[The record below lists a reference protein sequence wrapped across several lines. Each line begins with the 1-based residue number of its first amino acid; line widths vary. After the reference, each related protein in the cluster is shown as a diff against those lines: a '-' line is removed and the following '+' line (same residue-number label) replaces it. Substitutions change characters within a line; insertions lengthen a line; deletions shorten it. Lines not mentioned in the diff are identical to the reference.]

1 MNKDSNVKSS
11 PFPAWAVP
19 VGLILCVYAAIT
31 LPFLPGRLSLDNDS
45 YLFLRQTEFFAGART
60 DAVAIQGSKIMD
72 SLRYYPTGRDWLND
86 QERILLPRVLGGV
99 CRGLGTITGRPL
111 SEDRIEASLLWAAPI
126 LAGLFALCVYVFARR
141 SIGAS
146 GALWAGLL
154 AATSPAVFTRI
165 WPGSC
170 SKEALAMPLIVAW
183 LYAAGRGLKARSTA
197 TAALWACGAGLGL
210 DLASLAWGGD
220 RFFLEVFTLFGLIA
234 LPFVATAGEAPWGW
248 PLVVVSAWLWSWPLS
263 VLGPGASPTR
273 PGFHMAALAVVAALW
288 AMACLSSR
296 FLHGARGRAILIVA
310 AAAGAGL
317 ILFQHHGA
325 VLGLLNDLRRSGL
338 GLNRLTVFEYR
349 PASLKD
355 MTFLF
360 GPSLALAL
368 LGGAWSA
375 VEAFKRRDSDLL
387 LLVVWLSLGL
397 VGSRAAIRLVLPAA
411 VPVAVCAALFWQ
423 KLRPLGKGARLAA
436 HAALAAALTFN
447 VAQTLRLE
455 RHEARRMLPRA
466 HAWRD
471 AGRWL
476 QEHTPADS
484 IMVAWWDEGYFL
496 QTLAR
501 RATIVDPGNG
511 GPPVPGAGANRNV
524 DVARMLMGD
533 EARFKALISPY
544 NPQGRPLYLVVTRDD
559 LRLTLAIAFHAG
571 EPWPPRAKAG
581 SGPLLARLLPA
592 AAGGLG
598 TPPSSFEPVYG
609 QDGIFAYRYRPAP
622 HG

>member
-1 MNKDSNVKSS
+1 MSVDKDSDVKSS
-11 PFPAWAVP
+11 PFPAWAVH
-19 VGLILCVYAAIT
+19 VGMILCVYASIA
-31 LPFLPGRLSLDNDS
+31 LPFLPSRLSLDNDS

-60 DAVAIQGSKIMD
+60 DGVAFQGDKIMD
-72 SLRYYPTGRDWLND
+72 SLSYYPTGRNWRDGR
-86 QERILLPRVLGGV
+86 ERLLLPRVLGWV
-99 CRGLGTITGRPL
+99 FKGLAG
-111 SEDRIEASLLWAAPI
+111 DRLEASFLMAALI
-126 LAGLFALCVYVFARR
+126 LAGLFALCVYVFAHRL
-141 SIGAS
+141 IGAS

-154 AATSPAVFTRI
+154 TATSPAVFTRI

-183 LYAAGRGLKARSTA
+183 LYAASRGLKARSIA
-197 TAALWACGAGLGL
+197 AALWAGCAGLLL
-210 DLASLAWGGD
+210 DLAGLAWGGN
-220 RFFLEVFTLFGLIA
+220 RFFLEVFVLFGLAA
-234 LPFVATAGEAPWGW
+234 LPFVATAEEVPWGW

-263 VLGPGASPTR
+263 VLGPDALPSRSGL
-273 PGFHMAALAVVAALW
+273 HMAALAVVAALW

-317 ILFQHHGA
+317 ILWRHEGA
-325 VLGLLNDLRRSGL
+325 VLGLLNYLHRGVFGSA
-338 GLNRLTVFEYR
+338 RLLVVEYR

-411 VPVAVCAALFWQ
+411 VPVAVCAALLWQ

-436 HAALAAALTFN
+436 HAALGAALAFN

-455 RHEARRMLPRA
+455 SHEARRMLPRA
-466 HAWRD
+466 RAWRD

-511 GPPVPGAGANRNV
+511 GPAVPGGGANRNV

-533 EARFKALISPY
+533 EPLFKALISPY

-559 LRLTLAIAFHAG
+559 LRLTSAIAAHAG
-571 EPWPPRAKAG
+571 EPWPQRAQAG

-592 AAGGLG
+592 VVGGLG
-598 TPPSSFEPVYG
+598 TPPRSFEPVYG
-609 QDGIFAYRYRPAP
+609 QNGIFAYRYRPAP
-622 HG
+622 NG